1 MPASAAARLAALAEV
16 ASAPDIVLIVE
27 RTQHALS
34 TVATTFF
41 AADEILGLGPLL
53 AGVQRIACNDDYDRM
68 ALANC
73 IDRIERVR
81 RDLVT
86 RIVLADAGEDQA
98 AVASWLSRRG
108 AQDARI
114 RAALA
119 DIATGGAT
127 LSKLVVAASLLDDL
141 VGDRA

>member
-1 MPASAAARLAALAEV
+1 
-16 ASAPDIVLIVE
+16 
-27 RTQHALS
+27 
-34 TVATTFF
+34 
-41 AADEILGLGPLL
+41 
-53 AGVQRIACNDDYDRM
+53 M

-86 RIVLADAGEDQA
+86 RIVLADAGEDQV

-108 AQDARI
+108 AQDSRI

-127 LSKLVVAASLLDDL
+127 LSKLVVAASLLDDP
-141 VGDRA
+141 VGD